1 MKRTISNKVLLRMA
15 AQADEADVFNDA
27 VVSNHL
33 TNQIQKFAEIGV
45 RDDTQEYKYTKE
57 ELLEDV
63 KEHLWDIFSRVCD
76 YFEEVPD
83 GKEVE
88 EVLSFEAETL
98 LENLE
103 NLIHGNVGAHEDS
116 IPGEEVGEELFE
128 VSDELVLNLDNSDE
142 DSEEEADED
151 EDDDPDEMES
161 DEDEDEDE
169 DEENEEDD
177 EECEC
182 GDDEC
187 EECSSK
193 ELK

>member
-15 AQADEADVFNDA
+15 AQADEADVYNDV

-33 TNQIQKFAEIGV
+33 TNQIEKFAEIGV
-45 RDDTQEYKYTKE
+45 RADTEEYEYSKE
-57 ELLEDV
+57 DLLEDV

-103 NLIHGNVGAHEDS
+103 NLIHGNVGAHEVAT
-116 IPGEEVGEELFE
+116 PGEEVGEELFE
-128 VSDELVLNLDNSDE
+128 VSDDFVLNLDGDEEDDE
-142 DSEEEADED
+142 DSDEE
-151 EDDDPDEMES
+151 DDPDEMETDDEEDEESDEEESDEENDESEES
-161 DEDEDEDE
+161 DEDEDTDDLEDL
-169 DEENEEDD
+169 
-177 EECEC
+177 
-182 GDDEC
+182 
-187 EECSSK
+187 
-193 ELK
+193 LK

>member
-1 MKRTISNKVLLRMA
+1 MKRTISQKVLLRMA
-15 AQADEADVFNDA
+15 AQADEADVFNDV

-33 TNQIQKFAEIGV
+33 TNQIEKFAEVGV

-103 NLIHGNVGAHEDS
+103 NLIHGNVGAHEES
-116 IPGEEVGEELFE
+116 IPGEEEGEELFE

-142 DSEEEADED
+142 DSEEEDE
-151 EDDDPDEMES
+151 DDPDEMETGED
-161 DEDEDEDE
+161 DEDD
-169 DEENEEDD
+169 EDD

-182 GDDEC
+182 GDENC

-193 ELK
+193 EVK

>member
-116 IPGEEVGEELFE
+116 IPGEEEGEELFE
-128 VSDELVLNLDNSDE
+128 VSDELVLNLDN
-142 DSEEEADED
+142 DSEEEDDDED
-151 EDDDPDEMES
+151 DEDDPDEMETG
-161 DEDEDEDE
+161 DEDQ
-169 DEENEEDD
+169 ENEEDAEE

-182 GDDEC
+182 GDEEC